1 MTRRLYEVITPIK
14 VLGKLYEHGDV
25 IDFTGGPI
33 PKNLIDDGTL
43 IPMPEREVVDERE
56 RAISRKA
63 MRTQGLFQ

>member
-1 MTRRLYEVITPIK
+1 MRRLYEVASPLKI
-14 VLGKLYEHGDV
+14 LGKLSERGEIV
-25 IDFTGGPI
+25 DFTGGPI

-43 IPMPEREVVDERE
+43 VPMPEREVVDERE